1 MKTLTLGNGLRIV
14 LDKIENLRTC
24 AFGVMVA
31 SGSGYE
37 TPETAGTS
45 HFIEHMLFR
54 GTEKRTALELAVE
67 MDEIGGRM
75 NAYTTSSL
83 TYFYAHTL
91 TEHLPKAMDIIC
103 DIIMNSKL
111 SPEDIEL
118 EKGVIKEEIAM
129 YQDSPED
136 VCLDTYYEN
145 IWRGSPLA
153 NNILGT
159 VENVEGI
166 NREKLLAHM
175 EKFYVPERMIV
186 TVSGNFN
193 EESVLQICE
202 SYFGEMKNTGNT
214 VVYPTAIYQPQ
225 IVTVEKDFSQNQLIL
240 GFNGVTLENK
250 RECRIA
256 DYVSSIL
263 AGSSSSRLF
272 QNLREKL
279 GLVYSVDSTNA
290 CHPKTGLMLI
300 DMGLSRKSEKKAIRE
315 TLKILENF
323 SADITEREVAVTR
336 EHIVSSFVMGSESV
350 TARASKNARS
360 LLNYGFIEPDESRIE
375 SIRSVTLD
383 EVRELSER
391 IFDLKKISL
400 CAVGK
405 VHTQEEYKDYLNL

>member
-111 SPEDIEL
+111 SSEDIEL

-166 NREKLLAHM
+166 TREKLLAHM

-290 CHPKTGLMLI
+290 CHPRTGLMLI

-391 IFDLKKISL
+391 IFDLKNISL

>member
-111 SPEDIEL
+111 SSEDIEL

-166 NREKLLAHM
+166 TREKLLAHM

-202 SYFGEMKNTGNT
+202 SYFGEMENTGNT

-290 CHPKTGLMLI
+290 CHPRTGLMLI

-391 IFDLKKISL
+391 IFDLKNISL

>member
-1 MKTLTLGNGLRIV
+1 MNIITLENGLRIV
-14 LDKIENLRTC
+14 LDKTENVRTC

-37 TPETAGTS
+37 SPEEAGTS

-54 GTEKRTALELAVE
+54 GTKKRTALELAVE

-75 NAYTTSSL
+75 NAYTTSAL

-91 TEHLPKAMDIIC
+91 TEHVQKAMDIIC

-111 SPEDIEL
+111 SPDDIEI

-129 YQDSPED
+129 YKDSPED
-136 VCLDTYYEN
+136 ICLDTYYEN
-145 IWRGSPLA
+145 IWKGSPLA

-159 VENVEGI
+159 DENIDGI
-166 NREKLLAHM
+166 SREKLEAHM
-175 EKFYVPERMIV
+175 KRFYVPERMIV

-193 EESVLQICE
+193 EETVVEICKE
-202 SYFGEMKNTGNT
+202 YFGEMKNTGFEL
-214 VVYPTAIYQPQ
+214 VHPSAVYQPQ
-225 IVTVEKDFSQNQLIL
+225 IVTVKKDFSQNQLIL
-240 GFNGVTLENK
+240 GFNGVSLENK

-272 QNLREKL
+272 QTLREKH

-300 DMGLSRKSEKKAIRE
+300 DMGLSKKSEKKAIKE
-315 TLKILENF
+315 TLRILEEFPN
-323 SADITEREVAVTR
+323 DVTDREVAVTK

-360 LLNYGFIEPDESRIE
+360 LFNYGFIEPDDSRIE
-375 SIRSVTLD
+375 SIRSITAD
-383 EVRELSER
+383 EVRALSGR
-391 IFDLKKISL
+391 IFDLKNISL
-400 CAVGK
+400 CAAGK
-405 VHTQEEYKDYLNL
+405 VHTEDEYKEFLNL

>member
-1 MKTLTLGNGLRIV
+1 MKTLTFGNGLRIV

-54 GTEKRTALELAVE
+54 GTQKRTALELAVE

-103 DIIMNSKL
+103 DMIMNSKL
-111 SPEDIEL
+111 SSEDVEL

-129 YQDSPED
+129 YKDSPED

-145 IWRGSPLA
+145 IWKGSPLA

-159 VENVEGI
+159 VENI
-166 NREKLLAHM
+166 DAMTREKLQAHM
-175 EKFYVPERMIV
+175 QKFYVPERMIV

-193 EESVLQICE
+193 EESVLRICE
-202 SYFGEMKNTGNT
+202 EYFGKMKDTGNT
-214 VVYPTAIYQPQ
+214 VVFPTAVYQPQ

-315 TLKILENF
+315 TLKILESF
-323 SADITEREVAVTR
+323 SSDITEREAAVTR

-350 TARASKNARS
+350 TARAPKNARS

-375 SIRSVTLD
+375 SIRSITVD
-383 EVRELSER
+383 EVRELSGR
-391 IFDLKKISL
+391 IFDLKNISL

>member
-1 MKTLTLGNGLRIV
+1 MKTVTLSNGLRIV

-54 GTEKRTALELAVE
+54 GTQKRTALELAVE

-129 YQDSPED
+129 YKDSPED

-145 IWRGSPLA
+145 IWKGSPLA

-166 NREKLLAHM
+166 TREKLLAHM
-175 EKFYVPERMIV
+175 KNFYVPERMVV
-186 TVSGNFN
+186 TVSGNFD
-193 EESVLQICE
+193 EEIVLQICGN
-202 SYFGEMKNTGNT
+202 YFGAMENTGNT
-214 VVYPTAIYQPQ
+214 VVYPSAVYQPE

-240 GFNGVTLENK
+240 GFNGVTLENR

-290 CHPKTGLMLI
+290 CHPKAGLMLI
-300 DMGLSRKSEKKAIRE
+300 DMGLGRKSEKKAIRE

-323 SADITEREVAVTR
+323 SSDITEREVAVTR

-383 EVRELSER
+383 EVRNLSER
-391 IFDLKKISL
+391 IFDLKNISL

-405 VHTQEEYKDYLNL
+405 VHTKEEYKEYLCL

>member
-1 MKTLTLGNGLRIV
+1 MKTVNLENGLRIV

-37 TPETAGTS
+37 TAETAGTS

-111 SPEDIEL
+111 SSDDIEL

-129 YQDSPED
+129 YKDSPED

-145 IWRGSPLA
+145 IWKGSPLA

-166 NREKLLAHM
+166 TREKLKAHM
-175 EKFYVPERMIV
+175 QKFYVPERMIV
-186 TVSGNFN
+186 TVSGNFD
-193 EESVLQICE
+193 EETVLGICE
-202 SYFGEMKNTGNT
+202 SYFGGMKNKGNS
-214 VVYPTAIYQPQ
+214 VVYPTAVYQPQ
-225 IVTVEKDFSQNQLIL
+225 IITVEKDFSQNQLIL
-240 GFNGVTLENK
+240 GFNGVSLENK

-256 DYVSSIL
+256 DYISSIL

-315 TLKILENF
+315 TLKILEAF
-323 SADITEREVAVTR
+323 PSDITEKEVAVTR

-360 LLNYGFIEPDESRIE
+360 LLNYGFIEPDESRIDA
-375 SIRSVTLD
+375 IRSVTAD
-383 EVRELSER
+383 EVRGLSGK
-391 IFDLKKISL
+391 IFDLKNISL

-405 VHTQEEYKDYLNL
+405 VHTQEEYREFLNL

>member
-1 MKTLTLGNGLRIV
+1 MKTVTLGNGLRIV

-37 TPETAGTS
+37 SPETAGTS

-54 GTEKRTALELAVE
+54 GTQKRTALELAVE

-103 DIIMNSKL
+103 DIIMNSKI
-111 SPEDIEL
+111 SSDDIKL

-129 YQDSPED
+129 YKDSPED

-166 NREKLLAHM
+166 TREKLLAHM
-175 EKFYVPERMIV
+175 KKFYVPERMIV

-202 SYFGEMKNTGNT
+202 SYFGEMENTGNT
-214 VVYPTAIYQPQ
+214 VVFPSAVYQPQ

-383 EVRELSER
+383 EVRELSGR
-391 IFDLKKISL
+391 VFDLKNISL

>member
-14 LDKIENLRTC
+14 LDKIENLRTS

-37 TPETAGTS
+37 LPETAGTS

-54 GTEKRTALELAVE
+54 GTQKRTALELAVE

-103 DIIMNSKL
+103 DMIMNSKF

-129 YQDSPED
+129 YKDSPED
-136 VCLDTYYEN
+136 VCLDTYYEH
-145 IWRGSPLA
+145 IWKGSPLA

-159 VENVEGI
+159 VENIEAMT
-166 NREKLLAHM
+166 REKLQAHM

-202 SYFGEMKNTGNT
+202 SYFGVMKNTGNT
-214 VVYPTAIYQPQ
+214 VVFPTAVYQPQ

-300 DMGLSRKSEKKAIRE
+300 DMGLSRKSEKKAIKE
-315 TLKILENF
+315 TLKILEAF
-323 SADITEREVAVTR
+323 PYDITEREAAVTR

-375 SIRSVTLD
+375 SIRSITLD
-383 EVRELSER
+383 EVRELSGR
-391 IFDLKKISL
+391 IFDLKNISL

-405 VHTQEEYKDYLNL
+405 VHTQEEYKEYLNL

>member
-111 SPEDIEL
+111 SSEDIEL

-166 NREKLLAHM
+166 TREKLLAHM

-186 TVSGNFN
+186 TVSGIFN

-202 SYFGEMKNTGNT
+202 SYFGEMENTGNT

-290 CHPKTGLMLI
+290 CHPRTGLMLI

-391 IFDLKKISL
+391 IFDLKNISL

>member
-1 MKTLTLGNGLRIV
+1 MKTVTLENGLRIV

-37 TPETAGTS
+37 TAETAGTS

-111 SPEDIEL
+111 SSDDIEL

-129 YQDSPED
+129 YKDSPED

-145 IWRGSPLA
+145 IWKGSPLA

-166 NREKLLAHM
+166 TREKLKAHM
-175 EKFYVPERMIV
+175 QKFYVPERMIV
-186 TVSGNFN
+186 TVSGNFD
-193 EESVLQICE
+193 EETVLEICE
-202 SYFGEMKNTGNT
+202 SYFGGMENRGNS
-214 VVYPTAIYQPQ
+214 VVYPTAVYQPQ
-225 IVTVEKDFSQNQLIL
+225 IITVEKDFSQNQLIL
-240 GFNGVTLENK
+240 GFNGVSLENK

-256 DYVSSIL
+256 DYISSIL

-315 TLKILENF
+315 TLKILEAF
-323 SADITEREVAVTR
+323 PSDITEKEVAVTR

-360 LLNYGFIEPDESRIE
+360 LLNYGFIEPDESRIDA
-375 SIRSVTLD
+375 IRSVTAD
-383 EVRELSER
+383 EVRGLSGK
-391 IFDLKKISL
+391 IFDLKNISL

-405 VHTQEEYKDYLNL
+405 VHTQEEYRDFLNL

>member
-1 MKTLTLGNGLRIV
+1 MKTVTLGNGLRIV

-111 SPEDIEL
+111 SSEDIEL

-166 NREKLLAHM
+166 TREKLLAHM

-202 SYFGEMKNTGNT
+202 SYFGEMENTGNT

-290 CHPKTGLMLI
+290 CHPRTGLMLI

-391 IFDLKKISL
+391 IFDLKNISL

>member
-111 SPEDIEL
+111 SSEDIEL

-202 SYFGEMKNTGNT
+202 SYFGEMENTGNT

-290 CHPKTGLMLI
+290 CHPRTGLMLI

-391 IFDLKKISL
+391 IFDLKNISL